1 MTNYQAYEKKRDEI
15 TQSDVIYRCIGDNL
29 KNGIVACGFM
39 KKETA
44 ERSQYHFSNEFYSCF
59 LLLRGSGE
67 YITEDGERLPLEAGD
82 LVQRVPG
89 IVHSTRVD
97 PDGQWLEFFISVSAD
112 FYEAQKKLGILSST
126 PVKKKAFNTVDLEQY
141 KSLIRKLKAA
151 TQNELPTISL
161 ELEREL
167 LYMFGYGK
175 ARRDNANKDDL
186 LQSAHDVLE
195 QNLDREISV
204 EKLAG
209 DMQMGYESFRK
220 DFRKKYGISP
230 GKYRIEKKMEQACM
244 LLESGIPIKEIAQ
257 MVGYEDVYSF
267 SKQFTKTYHIAPGRF
282 RVNSARN
289 GGYRL

>member
-15 TQSDVIYRCIGDNL
+15 TQSDVIYRCIGENL

-59 LLLRGSGE
+59 LLLRGCGE
-67 YITEDGERLPLEAGD
+67 YIAEDGERLPLQAGD
-82 LVQRVPG
+82 LVQRIPG
-89 IVHSTRVD
+89 MIHSTRVE

-112 FYEAQKKLGILSST
+112 FYEAEKNLGVLPGT
-126 PVKKKAFNTVDLEQY
+126 PVRKNAFYTVDLDQY
-141 KSLIRKLKAA
+141 KSLVRRLKAA
-151 TQNELPTISL
+151 TQNELPTIAL

-175 ARRDNANKDDL
+175 ARNENTDKDDY
-186 LQSAHDVLE
+186 LQNVHDILE
-195 QNLDREISV
+195 QNLDCEISM
-204 EKLAG
+204 EKLAKEIH
-209 DMQMGYESFRK
+209 MGYESLRK

-230 GKYRIEKKMEQACM
+230 GKYRIEKKMEQACL

-257 MVGYEDVYSF
+257 MVGYVDVYSF
-267 SKQFTKTYHIAPGRF
+267 SKQFTKTYHIAPGK
-282 RVNSARN
+282 
-289 GGYRL
+289 YRKNKA

>member
-15 TQSDVIYRCIGDNL
+15 TQSDVIYRCIGENL

-59 LLLRGSGE
+59 LLLRGCGE
-67 YITEDGERLPLEAGD
+67 YIAEDGERLPLQAGD
-82 LVQRVPG
+82 LVQRIPG
-89 IVHSTRVD
+89 MIHSTRVE

-112 FYEAQKKLGILSST
+112 FYEAEKNLGVLPGT
-126 PVKKKAFNTVDLEQY
+126 PVRKNAIYTVDLDQY
-141 KSLIRKLKAA
+141 KSLVRRLKAA
-151 TQNELPTISL
+151 TQNELPTIAL

-175 ARRDNANKDDL
+175 ARNENTDKDDY
-186 LQSAHDVLE
+186 LQNVHDILE
-195 QNLDREISV
+195 QNLDCEISM
-204 EKLAG
+204 EKLAKEIH
-209 DMQMGYESFRK
+209 MGYESLRK

-230 GKYRIEKKMEQACM
+230 GKYRIEKKMEQACL

-267 SKQFTKTYHIAPGRF
+267 SKQFTKTYHIAPGK
-282 RVNSARN
+282 
-289 GGYRL
+289 YRKNKA

>member
-1 MTNYQAYEKKRDEI
+1 MTNYQAYERKRDEI
-15 TQSDVIYRCIGDNL
+15 TQSDVIYRCIGENL

-67 YITEDGERLPLEAGD
+67 YITEDGERLLLEAGD

-89 IVHSTRVD
+89 VVHSTRVE

-112 FYEAQKKLGILSST
+112 FYEAEKKLGVLPGA
-126 PVKKKAFNTVDLEQY
+126 PVKKKAFYTIDLERY
-141 KSLIRKLKAA
+141 KMLIRKLKAA
-151 TQNELPTISL
+151 TQNELPTIAL
-161 ELEREL
+161 ELEHEL
-167 LYMFGYGK
+167 LSMFGYGK
-175 ARRDNANKDDL
+175 ANNENANKDDL
-186 LQSAHDVLE
+186 LQTVHDILE
-195 QNLDREISV
+195 QNLDCEISV
-204 EKLAG
+204 EQLAK

-230 GKYRIEKKMEQACM
+230 GKYRREKKMEQACM

-267 SKQFTKTYHIAPGRF
+267 SKQFTKTYHIAPGKF
-282 RVNSARN
+282 RRSKVSVQ
-289 GGYRL
+289 

>member
-15 TQSDVIYRCIGDNL
+15 TQSDVIYRCIGENL

-39 KKETA
+39 KKETV

-59 LLLRGSGE
+59 LLLRGCGE
-67 YITEDGERLPLEAGD
+67 YIAEDGERLPLQAGD
-82 LVQRVPG
+82 LVQRIPG
-89 IVHSTRVD
+89 MIHSTRVE

-112 FYEAQKKLGILSST
+112 FYEAEKNLGVLPGT
-126 PVKKKAFNTVDLEQY
+126 PVRKNAFYTVDLDQY
-141 KSLIRKLKAA
+141 KSLVRRLKAA
-151 TQNELPTISL
+151 TQNELPTIAL

-175 ARRDNANKDDL
+175 ARNENTDKDDY
-186 LQSAHDVLE
+186 LQNVHDILE
-195 QNLDREISV
+195 QNLDCEISM
-204 EKLAG
+204 EKLAKEIH
-209 DMQMGYESFRK
+209 MGYESLRK

-230 GKYRIEKKMEQACM
+230 GKYRIEKKMEQACL

-267 SKQFTKTYHIAPGRF
+267 SKQFTKTYHIAPGK
-282 RVNSARN
+282 
-289 GGYRL
+289 YRKNKA

>member
-15 TQSDVIYRCIGDNL
+15 TQSDVIYRCIGENL

-59 LLLRGSGE
+59 LLLRGCGE
-67 YITEDGERLPLEAGD
+67 YIAEDGERHPLQAGD
-82 LVQRVPG
+82 LVQRIPG
-89 IVHSTRVD
+89 MIHSTRVE

-112 FYEAQKKLGILSST
+112 FYEAEKTLGVLPGT
-126 PVKKKAFNTVDLEQY
+126 PVRKNAFYTVDLDQY
-141 KSLIRKLKAA
+141 KSLVRRLKAA
-151 TQNELPTISL
+151 TQNELPTIAL

-175 ARRDNANKDDL
+175 ARNENTDKDDY
-186 LQSAHDVLE
+186 LQNVHDILE
-195 QNLDREISV
+195 QNLDCEISM
-204 EKLAG
+204 EKLAKEIH
-209 DMQMGYESFRK
+209 MGYESLRK

-230 GKYRIEKKMEQACM
+230 GKYRIEKKMEQACL

-267 SKQFTKTYHIAPGRF
+267 SKQFTKTYHIAPGK
-282 RVNSARN
+282 
-289 GGYRL
+289 YRKNKA

>member
-15 TQSDVIYRCIGDNL
+15 TQSDVIYRCIGENL

-59 LLLRGSGE
+59 LLLRGCGE
-67 YITEDGERLPLEAGD
+67 YIAEDGERLPLQAGD
-82 LVQRVPG
+82 LVQRIPG
-89 IVHSTRVD
+89 MIHSTRVE

-112 FYEAQKKLGILSST
+112 FYEAEKNLGVLPGI
-126 PVKKKAFNTVDLEQY
+126 PVRKNAFYTVDLDQY
-141 KSLIRKLKAA
+141 KSLVRRLKAA
-151 TQNELPTISL
+151 TQNELPTIAL

-175 ARRDNANKDDL
+175 ARNENTDKDDY
-186 LQSAHDVLE
+186 LQNVHDILE
-195 QNLDREISV
+195 QNLDCEISM
-204 EKLAG
+204 EKLAKEIH
-209 DMQMGYESFRK
+209 MGYESLRK

-230 GKYRIEKKMEQACM
+230 GKYRIEKKMEQACL

-267 SKQFTKTYHIAPGRF
+267 SKQFTKTYHIAPGK
-282 RVNSARN
+282 
-289 GGYRL
+289 YRKNKA

>member
-15 TQSDVIYRCIGDNL
+15 TQSDVIYRCIGENL

-59 LLLRGSGE
+59 FLLRGSGE
-67 YITEDGERLPLEAGD
+67 YMTEDGERIALEAGD
-82 LVQRVPG
+82 LVQRIPG
-89 IVHSTRVD
+89 TVHSTRVE

-112 FYEAQKKLGILSST
+112 FYEAEKNLGVLPGT
-126 PVKKKAFNTVDLEQY
+126 PVRKNAFYTVDLDQY
-141 KSLIRKLKAA
+141 KSLVRRLKAA
-151 TQNELPTISL
+151 TQNELPTIAL

-175 ARRDNANKDDL
+175 ARNENTDKDDY
-186 LQSAHDVLE
+186 LQNVHDILE
-195 QNLDREISV
+195 QNLDCEISM
-204 EKLAG
+204 EKLAKEIH
-209 DMQMGYESFRK
+209 MGYESLRK

-230 GKYRIEKKMEQACM
+230 GKYRIEKKMEQACL

-267 SKQFTKTYHIAPGRF
+267 SKQFTKTYHIAPGK
-282 RVNSARN
+282 
-289 GGYRL
+289 YRKNKA

>member
-15 TQSDVIYRCIGDNL
+15 TQSDVIYRCIGENL

-59 LLLRGSGE
+59 LLLRGCGE
-67 YITEDGERLPLEAGD
+67 YIAEDGERLPLQAGD
-82 LVQRVPG
+82 LVQRIPG
-89 IVHSTRVD
+89 MIHSTRVE

-112 FYEAQKKLGILSST
+112 FYEAEKNLGELPGT
-126 PVKKKAFNTVDLEQY
+126 PVRKNAFYTVDLDQY
-141 KSLIRKLKAA
+141 KSLVRRLKAA
-151 TQNELPTISL
+151 TQNELPTIAL

-175 ARRDNANKDDL
+175 ARNENTDKDDY
-186 LQSAHDVLE
+186 LQNVHDILE
-195 QNLDREISV
+195 QNLDCEISM
-204 EKLAG
+204 EKLAKEIH
-209 DMQMGYESFRK
+209 MGYESLRK

-230 GKYRIEKKMEQACM
+230 GKYRIEKKMEQACL

-267 SKQFTKTYHIAPGRF
+267 SKQFTKTYHIAPGK
-282 RVNSARN
+282 
-289 GGYRL
+289 YRKNKA

>member
-15 TQSDVIYRCIGDNL
+15 TQSDVIYRCIGENL

-59 LLLRGSGE
+59 LLLRGCGE
-67 YITEDGERLPLEAGD
+67 YIAEDGERLPLQAGD
-82 LVQRVPG
+82 LVQRIPG
-89 IVHSTRVD
+89 TVHSTRVE

-112 FYEAQKKLGILSST
+112 FYEAEKNLGVLPGI
-126 PVKKKAFNTVDLEQY
+126 PVRKNAFYTVDLDQY
-141 KSLIRKLKAA
+141 KSLVRRLKAA
-151 TQNELPTISL
+151 TQNELPTIAL

-175 ARRDNANKDDL
+175 ARNENTDKDDY
-186 LQSAHDVLE
+186 LQNVHDILE
-195 QNLDREISV
+195 QNLDCEISM
-204 EKLAG
+204 EKLAKEIH
-209 DMQMGYESFRK
+209 MGYESLRK

-230 GKYRIEKKMEQACM
+230 GKYRIEKKMEQACL

-267 SKQFTKTYHIAPGRF
+267 SKQFTKTYHIAPGK
-282 RVNSARN
+282 
-289 GGYRL
+289 YRKNKA

>member
-15 TQSDVIYRCIGDNL
+15 TQSDVIYRCIGENL

-59 LLLRGSGE
+59 LLLRGCGE
-67 YITEDGERLPLEAGD
+67 YIAEDGERLPLQAGD
-82 LVQRVPG
+82 LVQRIPG
-89 IVHSTRVD
+89 MIHSTRVE

-112 FYEAQKKLGILSST
+112 FYEAEKNLGVLPGT
-126 PVKKKAFNTVDLEQY
+126 PVRKNAFYTVDLDQY
-141 KSLIRKLKAA
+141 KSLVRRLKAA
-151 TQNELPTISL
+151 TQNELPTIAL

-175 ARRDNANKDDL
+175 ARNENTDKDDY
-186 LQSAHDVLE
+186 LQNVHDILE
-195 QNLDREISV
+195 QNLDCEISM
-204 EKLAG
+204 EKLAKEIH
-209 DMQMGYESFRK
+209 MGYESLRK

-230 GKYRIEKKMEQACM
+230 GKYRIEKKMEQACL

-267 SKQFTKTYHIAPGRF
+267 SKQFTKTYHIAPGKF
-282 RVNSARN
+282 RQRKND
-289 GGYRL
+289 

>member
-1 MTNYQAYEKKRDEI
+1 MINYQAYEKKRDEI
-15 TQSDVIYRCIGDNL
+15 TQSDVIYRCIGENL

-44 ERSQYHFSNEFYSCF
+44 ERSQYHFTNEFYSCF

-67 YITEDGERLPLEAGD
+67 YITEDGERFLLEAGD

-89 IVHSTRVD
+89 IVHSTRVE

-112 FYEAQKKLGILSST
+112 FYETEEKLGVLSGT
-126 PVKKKAFNTVDLEQY
+126 PVIKKAFYTADLDRY
-141 KSLIRKLKAA
+141 KSHIRKLKAA
-151 TQNELPTISL
+151 TQNELPTIAL

-167 LYMFGYGK
+167 LFLFGYGK
-175 ARRDNANKDDL
+175 AKNENINKDDY
-186 LQSAHDVLE
+186 LQTVHDILE

-209 DMQMGYESFRK
+209 DIPMGYESLRK
-220 DFRKKYGISP
+220 EFRKKYGISP

-257 MVGYEDVYSF
+257 MVGYADVYSF
-267 SKQFTKTYHIAPGRF
+267 SKQFTKTYHIAPGKF
-282 RVNSARN
+282 RVNKIPKI
-289 GGYRL
+289 